1 MTKAAL
7 FLTILAATFFG
18 GCDVNTLTHN
28 GGRGM
33 VDSPRERQQRIATI
47 DDHYSRQLLDD
58 WDLLWLYDQ
67 NSKLTDWKIYL
78 GH

>member
-1 MTKAAL
+1 MKKAAL
-7 FLTILAATFFG
+7 LLTILATTFLG

-33 VDSPRERQQRIATI
+33 VDAPGDRQRRIATI
-47 DDHYSRQLLDD
+47 DDYYSRQLMDD
-58 WDLLWLYDQ
+58 WDLLWLYDK
-67 NSKLTDWKIYL
+67 NCNLTDWKIYI